1 MNQNLILASA
11 VKKAKIRI
19 IPYVVILYVIASLD
33 RANIGFAALQMNKEL
48 AISAAAFGLI
58 SGIFN
63 ITYAL
68 FEIPSNI
75 LTHRFGTRMWIARI
89 MITWGIIAAGTAFVQ
104 SEMQL
109 GVLRILLGI
118 AEAGLF
124 PGIVYFMTYW
134 FPKEERAKTVALFM
148 LSMPISFIIGGPIS
162 TWLMT
167 HVTWAGLS
175 GWRWMYFFEG
185 LPAVLFGII
194 TLFYI
199 KNKPEDAK
207 WLNKEEQDA
216 INATLLK
223 EKEEDES
230 SLKTSNKDVPIGQV
244 FKDFRAWRLAFIFAF
259 FCFGVVIVNFWL
271 PQIIKGLSGSLSIQS
286 VGYLTMI
293 PYIVAVIVAILWSR
307 HSDKTGERKY
317 HTALPPIFQIVG
329 LLIIIFSPSPVMKFI
344 GITIF
349 VGFYICIHGS
359 LFSLPPVIYS
369 GAALAVTIA
378 LINTVTSLLGFF
390 STLLFGILQGV
401 GPAVP
406 YIVIA
411 AASFSSFLLTMTLGE
426 KDLPPRIGQIE
437 DSDKSVSVKI

>member
-1 MNQNLILASA
+1 MDQSLILDSA
-11 VKKAKIRI
+11 LKKAKIRI
-19 IPYVVILYVIASLD
+19 IPFIILLYVIASLD
-33 RANIGFAALQMNKEL
+33 RANIGFAALQMNSEL
-48 AISAAAFGLI
+48 AISAAAFGFI

-75 LTHRFGTRMWIARI
+75 LSHRFGARTWIARI
-89 MITWGIIAAGTAFVQ
+89 MITWGIIATLTAFVH
-104 SEMQL
+104 SSTQL
-109 GVLRILLGI
+109 GVIRILLGM

-124 PGIVYFMTYW
+124 PGVVYYLTYW
-134 FPKEERAKTVALFM
+134 FPARERAKTVALFM
-148 LSMPISFIIGGPIS
+148 LAMPISFIIGGPIS

-167 HVTWAGLS
+167 NITWAGLS
-175 GWRWMYFFEG
+175 GWRWMFFFEG
-185 LPAVLFGII
+185 IPAFLVGII

-207 WLNKEEQDA
+207 WLTKEEADS
-216 INATLLK
+216 INATLLR
-223 EKEEDES
+223 EKEEEE
-230 SLKTSNKDVPIGQV
+230 LKLKISDKNVPISNV
-244 FKDFRAWRLAFIFAF
+244 FKDLRAWRLAFIFAL

-271 PQIIKGLSGSLSIQS
+271 PQIIKGLSSSLSTQT
-286 VGYLTMI
+286 VGWLTMI
-293 PYIVAVIVAILWSR
+293 PYVVAVCIAIPWSR

-317 HTALPPIFQIVG
+317 HTALPPLFQIVG
-329 LLIIIFSPSPVMKFI
+329 LLIIILSPNPVMKFI

-359 LFSLPPVIYS
+359 LFSLPPVLYS

-378 LINTVTSLLGFF
+378 LINTTCSLLGFF
-390 STLLFGILQGV
+390 STLLFGILQGI

-426 KDLPPRIGQIE
+426 KDLPPR
-437 DSDKSVSVKI
+437 SKDKKIQALHS